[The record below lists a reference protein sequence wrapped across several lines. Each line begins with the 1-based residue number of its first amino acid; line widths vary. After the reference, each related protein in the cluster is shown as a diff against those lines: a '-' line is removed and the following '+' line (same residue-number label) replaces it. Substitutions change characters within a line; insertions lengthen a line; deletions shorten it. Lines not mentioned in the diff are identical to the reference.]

1 MTDSTTQRWLEAWG
15 YTQAREGLH
24 RRGDSVSPR
33 HAYRNEIRELLD
45 PRDDIRA
52 TAVFDVD
59 GVPTVCFIEDDGR
72 LADNQESLNRIRE
85 KIWNQNL
92 ISVALV
98 VNPDQALALPVGR
111 KTLEPERISWAKREP
126 GGPYS
131 CRGIQTGEL
140 FRRHKDW
147 FEPEDRV
154 DEQLLANLNYMVGKL
169 VGFGL
174 PKGDAQY
181 LMAQVLFISYLE
193 HREIVGD
200 RYREKHD
207 LQCFEH
213 LVESGD
219 REGIVRLIRRLK
231 KDFNGDFLEPET
243 DGSGLWENLSDDA
256 LGLLYRF
263 LQREDLDGGQRSFWR
278 YDFRYIPVELLSGIY
293 ESFLADD
300 KREVGA
306 YYTPRHLANLAVD
319 QAFRHSPDILS
330 ERVYDGACG
339 SGILLT
345 TAYRRMLSY
354 AQAKAEKP
362 LSFKE
367 RRRLLEGHIFGTDLN
382 ESACRVTAFSLYL
395 SMLEGLQPADISKL
409 QEDNQVKL
417 PNLSNGNII
426 GGQERGDFFSESN
439 PHATSHHFTVLLS
452 NPPWVEP
459 TGRTELSSDRWAAS
473 NRFKLPRRQTAAAYM
488 LRARDCLAPEGRLC
502 LILPVSVAAAGTSRR
517 FMADWLD
524 YYEPETLINF
534 GDLRKLLF
542 STARQPCMIAVGR
555 PRAHDRV
562 GQVPGAETFE
572 YWVPKADISLAFGRL
587 TLHSQDR
594 HELSTRF
601 IQMDNEPLTT
611 LFWGTKR
618 DMATISSLRM
628 MGRLGDMIGKD
639 GPWSNRKGYHVKD
652 SSIPDPVSSRPLK
665 KLPFLDARKFH
676 VDGPVLDRAL
686 LEDFPADIPTV
697 ARLPDTLMAAF
708 RGPKIVFTDGI
719 TSDRKVRAAFSSEAF
734 TFKHSIGM
742 LSGPP
747 KDEPLM
753 RFVAAYLHSSLV
765 QYVLLMTAYQV
776 NFERERIALTDVQR
790 LPFVHPDRHQ
800 NADRA
805 WAIVQEVAQQTR
817 QAEKAGGVLQQDP
830 DPKKRDD
837 LILEYFGLDR
847 LQKARIQ
854 EVATHIAPNL
864 QPGTIEA
871 LDTPLQRRP
880 HQTQLS
886 GYGRSLRDEIRAW
899 SRARGGV
906 GDVTVE
912 VVANSKHVCGP
923 LGIVKVT
930 PAPKGGRQ
938 RKLLQSEAGDK
949 AFNALLKALAD
960 KGLLPLDAGSLL
972 QLAPDTV
979 VRSGDTL
986 YLVKPLIQRL
996 WLHSEAY
1003 RDAERIV
1010 RRVMIAPQDMEVAQ

>member
-1 MTDSTTQRWLEAWG
+1 MTQRWLEAWG
-15 YTQAREGLH
+15 YTRAREGLH
-24 RRGDSVSPR
+24 RRGDSASPL
-33 HAYRNEIRELLD
+33 HAYRNEIQELLD
-45 PRDDIRA
+45 PGNEIRA
-52 TAVFDVD
+52 TAVFDVE
-59 GVPTVCFIEDDGR
+59 GVPTVCFIEDDGS
-72 LADNQESLNRIRE
+72 LANSQESLNRIRE

-98 VNPDQALALPVGR
+98 VNLDQALALPVGR
-111 KTLEPERISWAKREP
+111 KTLEPERITWAQREP
-126 GGPYS
+126 NGPYS

-154 DEQLLANLNYMVGKL
+154 DEQLLKNLKHMVEEL
-169 VGFGL
+169 IGFGL
-174 PKGDAQY
+174 TKVDAQY

-193 HREIVGD
+193 HRDIVGD
-200 RYREKHD
+200 RYRRKHH
-207 LQCFEH
+207 LRCFET
-213 LVESGD
+213 LVQDGD
-219 REGIVRLIRRLK
+219 RRGIVRLIKRLK
-231 KDFNGDFLEPET
+231 TDLNGDFLEPET
-243 DGSGLWENLSDDA
+243 KGSGLWKALSDDA
-256 LGLLYRF
+256 LELLYRF
-263 LQREDLDGGQRSFWR
+263 LQREDLDGGQRSLWR

-293 ESFLADD
+293 ETFLADD

-354 AQAKAEKP
+354 AQAKARKP
-362 LSFKE
+362 LSFRE
-367 RRRLLEGHIFGTDLN
+367 RRKLLEGHIFGSDLN
-382 ESACRVTAFSLYL
+382 KSACRVTAFSLYL
-395 SMLEGLQPADISKL
+395 SMLEGLQPTDISKL
-409 QEDNQVKL
+409 QDNSRVKL
-417 PNLSNGNII
+417 PNLSQGNII
-426 GGQERGDFFSESN
+426 GGVDRGDFFSNRN
-439 PHATSHHFTVLLS
+439 PHANSHNFTILLS

-459 TGRTELSSDRWAAS
+459 KGRTDLPSDTWAAE
-473 NRFKLPRRQTAAAYM
+473 NGFKLPRRQTAAAFM

-502 LILPVSVAAAGTSRR
+502 LILPVSVAAAPTSGK
-517 FMADWLD
+517 FIGDWLD

-555 PRAHDRV
+555 PRPHD
-562 GQVPGAETFE
+562 QVRQISGRETFE

-611 LFWGTKR
+611 LFWGTKQ

-639 GPWSNRKGYHVKD
+639 GPWSNRKGYHVHD
-652 SSIPDPVSSRPLK
+652 ASITDPVSSRPLRE
-665 KLPFLDARKFH
+665 LPFLDARKFH
-676 VDGPVLDRAL
+676 VDGPVLDKVL
-686 LEDFPADIPTV
+686 LEDFPSDIKTL
-697 ARLPDTLMAAF
+697 ARLPDALMAAF
-708 RGPKIVFTDGI
+708 SGPKIVFTDGI

-747 KDEPLM
+747 RDEPLM

-765 QYVLLMTAYQV
+765 QYILLMTAYQV
-776 NFERERIALTDVQR
+776 NFERERVSLKDIQR
-790 LPFVHPDRHQ
+790 LPFMHPDRHEHSG
-800 NADRA
+800 RA
-805 WAIVQEVAQQTR
+805 WQIVKEVSEQTK
-817 QAEKAGGVLQQDP
+817 QFENAGGILQQGS
-830 DPKKRDD
+830 DPKKRDE

-847 LQKARIQ
+847 LQKERIK
-854 EVATHIAPNL
+854 EVSTLIAPNL
-864 QPGTIEA
+864 QPGTIKA
-871 LDTPLQRRP
+871 LDTPLQQRA
-880 HQTQLS
+880 HQKQLTA
-886 GYGRSLRDEIRAW
+886 YGRSLRDEIRAW

-906 GDVTVE
+906 GDVMVE
-912 VVANSKHVCGP
+912 VMANSTHVCGP

-930 PAPKGGRQ
+930 PAPRGGRV
-938 RKLLQSEAGDK
+938 REKLQAEADDK
-949 AFNALLKALAD
+949 AFNAVLEALGK

-986 YLVKPLIQRL
+986 YLVKPLLQRL

-1010 RRVMIAPQDMEVAQ
+1010 RRVMTAPRDLEVAQ